1 VVHPVR
7 AKAPLK
13 ARAFPFAAGA
23 AALLVGLAGAAT
35 AAADDAS
42 GHWAVAGRAG
52 GHDFTLK
59 CTFAQAGEA
68 LSGACVDGPTG
79 DAKVKG
85 GRSHALTKG
94 SVVGNKVSFTYHS
107 SYGIIPLTVDYT
119 GVRQDDRMSGQ
130 ITSPAA
136 GTFTADRAAP

>member
-1 VVHPVR
+1 MRRLLLP
-7 AKAPLK
+7 AGALL
-13 ARAFPFAAGA
+13 ASLAFAAPA
-23 AALLVGLAGAAT
+23 M
-35 AAADDAS
+35 ADDAS
-42 GHWAVAGRAG
+42 GQWAVAGRAG

-59 CTFAQAGEA
+59 CAFTQAGQA

-94 SVVGNKVSFTYHS
+94 SVTGAKVAFTYKS
-107 SYGIIPLTVDYT
+107 SFGIIPLTVDYV
-119 GVRQDDRMSGQ
+119 GVRQGDQMSGQ

-136 GTFTADRAAP
+136 GTFTAKRVAP